1 MKDLNTLPAAHR
13 IGLGT
18 YQLGTRTYEVC
29 RTALDLGYRHLDT
42 AALYRNEAEVARA
55 VADGGVSREDLFVVS
70 KILAQ
75 DVAVP
80 ARVLPA
86 ARESVERL
94 GQVDLLLL
102 HAPAGEW
109 LRAWE
114 LLQQV
119 AAWPEVS
126 AVGVSNFD
134 LRHLEALVER
144 GLPLPSWNQVE
155 VSPILPRT
163 ALVQWC
169 QRHGVRVAA
178 HSPLVKG
185 RRLDHPV
192 LQEVAVQNEV
202 TPAQVLI
209 AWSLAHGLV
218 VLPRSS
224 QAAHLVENLQAQQFQ
239 LDRQDL
245 LRLASLEDGFAT
257 HPQHA
262 AAAG

>member
-1 MKDLNTLPAAHR
+1 M
-13 IGLGT
+13 
-18 YQLGTRTYEVC
+18 
-29 RTALDLGYRHLDT
+29 ALDLGYRHLDT

-55 VADGGVSREDLFVVS
+55 VADGGVSREELFVVS

-94 GQVDLLLL
+94 GRVDLLLL

-109 LRAWE
+109 LQVWE
-114 LLQQV
+114 LMQEV
-119 AAWPEVS
+119 ATWSEVG

-134 LRHLEALVER
+134 LHHLEALLAN
-144 GLPLPSWNQVE
+144 GLPLPAWNQIE
-155 VSPILPRT
+155 VSPFLPRT

-169 QRHGVRVAA
+169 RRRGVWVAA

-192 LQEVAVQNEV
+192 LKEVAAQNEV

-224 QAAHLVENLQAQQFQ
+224 QPAHLAENLQARQMA
-239 LDRQDL
+239 LTDQDL
-245 LRLASLEDGFAT
+245 LRLAALEDGFAT

-262 AAAG
+262 PTAG

>member
-1 MKDLNTLPAAHR
+1 MKDLNTVPAAHR

-18 YQLGTRTYEVC
+18 YQLGSRTYEVC

-55 VADGGVSREDLFVVS
+55 VADGGVSREELFVVS

-94 GQVDLLLL
+94 GRVDLLLL
-102 HAPAGEW
+102 HAPAGDW

-114 LLQQV
+114 LLQEV
-119 AAWPEVS
+119 ATWPEVG

-134 LRHLEALVER
+134 IPHLETVVAS
-144 GLPLPSWNQVE
+144 GLPLPAWNQIE
-155 VSPILPRT
+155 VSPFLPRT

-169 QRHGVRVAA
+169 QHHGVRVAA

-192 LQEVAVQNEV
+192 LKEVAAQNEV

-209 AWSLAHGLV
+209 AWSLAQGLV

-224 QAAHLVENLQAQQFQ
+224 QPAHLAENLQARQMA
-239 LDRQDL
+239 LTDQDL
-245 LRLASLEDGFAT
+245 LRLAALEDGFAT

-262 AAAG
+262 PAAE

>member
-1 MKDLNTLPAAHR
+1 MPSAHR

-18 YQLGTRTYEVC
+18 YQLGSRTYEVC
-29 RTALDLGYRHLDT
+29 RSALDLGYRHLDT

-55 VADGGVSREDLFVVS
+55 VAACGVSRKELFVVF

-75 DVAVP
+75 DLAVP

-114 LLQQV
+114 MLQEV
-119 AAWPEVS
+119 AIWPGVG
-126 AVGVSNFD
+126 AVGVSNCD

-144 GLPLPSWNQVE
+144 GLPLPSWNQIE
-155 VSPILPRT
+155 VSPFLPRT

-192 LQEVAVQNEV
+192 LKEVAAQNAM

-209 AWSLAHGLV
+209 AWSLAQGLV

-224 QAAHLVENLQAQQFQ
+224 QPVHLAENLQAQQFQ
-239 LDRQDL
+239 LGRQDL
-245 LRLASLEDGFAT
+245 LHLASLEDGFAT

-262 AAAG
+262 PAAGR

>member
-1 MKDLNTLPAAHR
+1 MPAAHR

-18 YQLGTRTYEVC
+18 YQLGSRTYEVC

-55 VADGGVSREDLFVVS
+55 VADGGVSREELFVVS

-86 ARESVERL
+86 AHESVERL
-94 GQVDLLLL
+94 GRVDLLLL
-102 HAPAGEW
+102 HAPAGDW

-114 LLQQV
+114 LLQEV
-119 AAWPEVS
+119 ATWLEVG

-134 LRHLEALVER
+134 IPHLETVVAS
-144 GLPLPSWNQVE
+144 GLPLPAWNQIE
-155 VSPILPRT
+155 VSPFLPRT

-169 QRHGVRVAA
+169 RRRGVWVAA

-192 LQEVAVQNEV
+192 LKEVAAQNEV

-209 AWSLAHGLV
+209 AWSLAQGLV

-224 QAAHLVENLQAQQFQ
+224 QPAHLAENLQA
-239 LDRQDL
+239 RQMALTDHDL
-245 LRLASLEDGFAT
+245 LRLAALEDGFAT

-262 AAAG
+262 PTAG